1 MVMFQEIVMGKGH
14 PKDQKMKMVLED
26 LATKKDGGV
35 QEGMEII
42 GRFEETE
49 TDRGVMVKSGQ
60 EEKIESAV
68 IFRRE
73 PISLERDLK
82 MVKVGSNE
90 DQDLL
95 WDELKLGA
103 EEAVQEEISMAEAKE
118 NLIENLD
125 QTRRELTIYI
135 YI

>member
-60 EEKIESAV
+60 EEKIESAA